1 MFPRNTSKQNKVI
14 ELDVYFTET
23 LTSADI
29 THIAIEQLK
38 LLLFQRRQIPVPI
51 EKVIQDKSYLKW
63 FHIIWS

>member
-29 THIAIEQLK
+29 THIAVEQLK

-51 EKVIQDKSYLKW
+51 EKVT
-63 FHIIWS
+63 